1 MKPGESKT
9 FTFSFISDKV
19 GMFNEEYELLTEPL
33 LNNSLP
39 MLSLSGIATQEDEY
53 AEKRQRFWE
62 DFTDNF
68 VQKDAAEAVETII
81 DRVKTPPKAEPNRRD
96 AAVFAKMFEE
106 NNQDLK
112 LYYSADTMDGFY
124 DLLSDI
130 EILYNKQDLQ
140 IPEDFE
146 WSTKVG
152 ELEKMIEKI
161 ANPYTRQTM
170 LDRFI
175 KLVSKA
181 RKTPNDRAHSFNVIK
196 SLVGKIAEQVVDI
209 ETKVR
214 DEVGGVPLEQ
224 FRGPEEDE
232 TEEQR

>member
-1 MKPGESKT
+1 MKPGETKT

-19 GMFNEEYELLTEPL
+19 GMYNEEWELLTEPL

-39 MLSLSGIATQEDEY
+39 MLSLSGIATQPDAY
-53 AEKRQRFWE
+53 TEKRNRFWE

-68 VQKDAAEAVETII
+68 VQRDAAQTVDELI

-96 AAVFAKMFEE
+96 PEIFAKMFEE
-106 NNQDLK
+106 SNQDLK
-112 LYYSADTMDGFY
+112 LYYSADTMDGLY

-152 ELEKMIEKI
+152 ELEKMILQI

-181 RKTPNDRAHSFNVIK
+181 KKTPNDRAHSFNVIK
-196 SLVGKIAEQVVDI
+196 TLVGKIAEQVVDVD
-209 ETKVR
+209 TKVR
-214 DEVGGVPLEQ
+214 DEVGAVPLEQ
-224 FRGPEEDE
+224 FIVPSEE
-232 TEEQR
+232 